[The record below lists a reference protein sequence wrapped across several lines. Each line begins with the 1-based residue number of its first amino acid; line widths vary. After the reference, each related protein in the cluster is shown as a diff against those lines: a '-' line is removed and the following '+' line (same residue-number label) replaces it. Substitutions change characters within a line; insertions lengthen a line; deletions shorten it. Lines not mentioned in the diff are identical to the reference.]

1 MTTDNTDNHNEV
13 TIEMIAEVNRL
24 YRQLYNENEEYK
36 KESKKIFDN
45 LLYTVDIQDKRITQ
59 LRELIINTR
68 AGLSQIEV

>member
-1 MTTDNTDNHNEV
+1 MTKEV

>member
-1 MTTDNTDNHNEV
+1 MTTDNTDNRNEV
-13 TIEMIAEVNRL
+13 TIEMIADVNRL

>member
-1 MTTDNTDNHNEV
+1 MTTDNTDNRNEV

-45 LLYTVDIQDKRITQ
+45 LLYTVDVQDKRITQ